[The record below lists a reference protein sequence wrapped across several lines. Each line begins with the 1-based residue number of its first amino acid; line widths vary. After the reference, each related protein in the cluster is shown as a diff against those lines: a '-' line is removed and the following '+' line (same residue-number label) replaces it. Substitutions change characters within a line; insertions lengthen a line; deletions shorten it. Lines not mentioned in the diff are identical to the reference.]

1 MPSLSLTS
9 TCTPPDQPRGLRV
22 VEYLL
27 TRWCMTAAFVGRD
40 CFTVGAG
47 PGMALLS
54 MLLANVYWLEVR
66 GKADQTKREGD

>member
-1 MPSLSLTS
+1 
-9 TCTPPDQPRGLRV
+9 
-22 VEYLL
+22 
-27 TRWCMTAAFVGRD
+27 MTAAFVGRN